1 MHSGTGSR
9 PWRGYPTMLSEPRR
23 LRPLGILLSSLKL
36 LKEFFLPLVVY
47 LIAAISQRGWSPTWL
62 LGTGTVLALAM
73 LSWGVLTW
81 YRFTYRVEN
90 GALVIEQGVL
100 VHKRSVIPRERIQS
114 VDMNQGLWHRLFNL
128 VAVQVETAGGSAPE
142 AVLSALTPADA
153 EALRHELLVPDG
165 ATKVKTCPNGADGET
180 GTLAANG
187 ASAQTGTEAAT
198 GAAAETEAKPE
209 TGARR
214 TASSRTAAYGRLF
227 LFGATS
233 GGALGLVLSVLSAA
247 IPVLDDIGLQL
258 DWEQYF
264 TWIWSQANLVYLVVP
279 ALLALWLL
287 TALGMVVKYG
297 GFTLTRSGDRLQMVY
312 GLLQRRQISIP
323 VKRIQAVRLVEGVLR
338 QPLGYASIYVESA
351 GYRQKDREKT
361 LLWPMAR
368 QGELASLLEEFLPE
382 FAGEKE
388 IALQPLPAK
397 ARRRYILRGFI
408 PALVL
413 TLPALV
419 WLPRWE
425 PALILPL
432 LGGLWGLWVYRSA
445 GWGLQDNLLAVRS
458 RSLARTTFIVSNRK
472 VQSFSVRS
480 SPWQRR
486 AGLLSFNLDL
496 ASQAS
501 FGLAGIYNED
511 AETLTNW
518 FISRQQQPIASSTP
532 SKSCPSGM

>member
-90 GALVIEQGVL
+90 GVLVIEQGVL

-153 EALRHELLVPDG
+153 EALRHELLVPGGTD
-165 ATKVKTCPNGADGET
+165 TVKTGPNGAT
-180 GTLAANG
+180 APAG
-187 ASAQTGTEAAT
+187 AEAE
-198 GAAAETEAKPE
+198 AETEAKPE
-209 TGARR
+209 AGARQA
-214 TASSRTAAYGRLF
+214 ASSRTAAYGRLF

-247 IPVLDDIGLQL
+247 ITVLDDIGLQL

-264 TWIWSQANLVYLVVP
+264 TWIWSQANLIYLVVP
-279 ALLALWLL
+279 TLLALWLL

-351 GYRQKDREKT
+351 GYGQKDREKT

-397 ARRRYILRGFI
+397 AKRRYMLRGFI

-458 RSLARTTFIVSNRK
+458 RSLARTTFVVSNRK
-472 VQSFSVRS
+472 VQSFLVSS

-501 FGLAGIYNED
+501 FGLAGIYDED

-518 FISRQQQPIASSTP
+518 FKNRP
-532 SKSCPSGM
+532 